1 MAKNGTA
8 FLLYVHDGAN
18 YVAVGST
25 EQRSLD
31 ITETTAVI
39 DTSAKAGRSST
50 FIAGRYSS
58 TLSIEALYVPNDG
71 GIAAIKSANRLGEAV
86 IVRVYEDGAA
96 VEQATCIVTS
106 VARSNPAEDN
116 STYAIDL
123 QVTGAW
129 SAV

>member
-8 FLLYVHDGAN
+8 FLLYVYDGTN

-39 DTSAKAGRSST
+39 DTSAKAGREST
-50 FIAGRYSS
+50 FLAGRYAS

-71 GIAAIKSANRLGEAV
+71 GIAAIKSANRLGTSV
-86 IVRVYEDGAA
+86 IVRVYEDGSA

-116 STYAIDL
+116 ATYAIDL

-129 SAV
+129 SAA